1 MTVITCE
8 EGSLPQRSVCPQIPL
23 RRTGRGR
30 LRLRVAGAVLC
41 RRGAET
47 PPAVFLS
54 AGVYGGLK
62 TSWNKKKGKKRRKAR
77 LPNRVGIGFFS
88 LYVIFFLVSSPSA
101 VLFSSFFSSPRI
113 FPAGAGRWQRAA
125 GCGLRGAHGPG
136 TFSPGSF
143 YQSAPTRGRA
153 RSSHPTE
160 TCTRERSFSAAPK
173 VTFGEVSTLSL
184 RAAQGLHLKLLGCQR
199 SPKLNLCLTLFFSSP
214 FILEISRRKYI
225 FSPLLF
231 L

>member
-1 MTVITCE
+1 MKELMTVITCE

-41 RRGAET
+41 RRGTET

-125 GCGLRGAHGPG
+125 GRPRAGHVLPWLLLSVCTHPRQSSEL
-136 TFSPGSF
+136 SP
-143 YQSAPTRGRA
+143 
-153 RSSHPTE
+153 H
-160 TCTRERSFSAAPK
+160 
-173 VTFGEVSTLSL
+173 
-184 RAAQGLHLKLLGCQR
+184 
-199 SPKLNLCLTLFFSSP
+199 
-214 FILEISRRKYI
+214 
-225 FSPLLF
+225 
-231 L
+231 

>member
-41 RRGAET
+41 RRGTET

-88 LYVIFFLVSSPSA
+88 LYVIFFSRLVSQRCSLFLLFFQSPYLPCRSGA
-101 VLFSSFFSSPRI
+101 V
-113 FPAGAGRWQRAA
+113 AA
-125 GCGLRGAHGPG
+125 GCG
-136 TFSPGSF
+136 
-143 YQSAPTRGRA
+143 APTGRA
-153 RSSHPTE
+153 RSPLAPSISLHPPEAELGALTPLK
-160 TCTRERSFSAAPK
+160 CALGRE
-173 VTFGEVSTLSL
+173 V
-184 RAAQGLHLKLLGCQR
+184 
-199 SPKLNLCLTLFFSSP
+199 
-214 FILEISRRKYI
+214 
-225 FSPLLF
+225 SPLLQR
-231 L
+231 

>member
-8 EGSLPQRSVCPQIPL
+8 EGSLPQRSVCPQIPF

-41 RRGAET
+41 RRGTET

-125 GCGLRGAHGPG
+125 GCG
-136 TFSPGSF
+136 
-143 YQSAPTRGRA
+143 APTGRA
-153 RSSHPTE
+153 RSPLAPSISLHPPEAELGALTPLKRALG
-160 TCTRERSFSAAPK
+160 RE
-173 VTFGEVSTLSL
+173 V
-184 RAAQGLHLKLLGCQR
+184 
-199 SPKLNLCLTLFFSSP
+199 
-214 FILEISRRKYI
+214 
-225 FSPLLF
+225 SPLLQR
-231 L
+231 